1 MPLGKYTTFAA
12 CVADYIKS
20 GKNEEQARKICG
32 RIQQRIEGGGE
43 GGGGG
48 GKKTKAA
55 NQLPASLRAP
65 LERSEKALR
74 FLEESNA
81 LVSTSLDSPQ
91 SQALSSSTMSSTV
104 GTTEPEQQ
112 GESYTD
118 KITRIMDE
126 YGVDEPTAV
135 EVVNRLIKEE
145 QEELDRE
152 SLEIQKQIELEKAR
166 EQQEQQQEQEQEQQ
180 QLNSDNVTTADLVL
194 VSVIPY
200 TGLANNKTVCS
211 TFR

>member
-1 MPLGKYTTFAA
+1 
-12 CVADYIKS
+12 
-20 GKNEEQARKICG
+20 
-32 RIQQRIEGGGE
+32 
-43 GGGGG
+43 
-48 GKKTKAA
+48 
-55 NQLPASLRAP
+55 
-65 LERSEKALR
+65 LR
-74 FLEESNA
+74 FLEESKA

-104 GTTEPEQQ
+104 GTTTTEPEQQ
-112 GESYTD
+112 EGESYTD

-145 QEELDRE
+145 QAELDRE

-166 EQQEQQQEQEQEQQ
+166 EQQQQQEQQQPQQEQEQQ

>member
-32 RIQQRIEGGGE
+32 RIQQRIE

-81 LVSTSLDSPQ
+81 LVSTSLDSSQ

-104 GTTEPEQQ
+104 GTTAEQQ

-200 TGLANNKTVCS
+200 TGLANKNTGCS